1 MKKIKPL
8 EEGKT
13 KSQIK
18 TYEGDLP
25 LTQAPPPPKP
35 PKRCGGYPRDW
46 VKLKPTE
53 KQLERERK
61 QKQLEESRM
70 GDKLPDFEHIPPA
83 PDLKKVMEKLKEKD
97 DLFPGATQRAKDIIA
112 NSKFNNMEKRLG
124 KIKNVYF
131 GIGGYQDCQIGIHFT
146 LGGDSWGV
154 TDSNSVWDPQ
164 RIKCTENTQW
174 TEEDRTKSIND
185 IVRYVSSL
193 LKDAK
198 VETVNELEGKPI
210 ECSFDGNM
218 LKEWR
223 ILTEVL

>member
-1 MKKIKPL
+1 
-8 EEGKT
+8 
-13 KSQIK
+13 
-18 TYEGDLP
+18 
-25 LTQAPPPPKP
+25 
-35 PKRCGGYPRDW
+35 
-46 VKLKPTE
+46 
-53 KQLERERK
+53 
-61 QKQLEESRM
+61 
-70 GDKLPDFEHIPPA
+70 
-83 PDLKKVMEKLKEKD
+83 
-97 DLFPGATQRAKDIIA
+97 
-112 NSKFNNMEKRLG
+112 MEKRLG
-124 KIKNVYF
+124 KIQNVYF

-146 LGGDSWGV
+146 LGGTSWGV
-154 TDSNSVWDPQ
+154 TDSKSVWDPE

-198 VETVNELEGKPI
+198 VDTVEELVGKPI